1 MSSFRKLPVANRLLK
16 KVEMK
21 SLQQPEKPQIG
32 YSIVEKSLDKNIHI
46 TKIQEDFIMKY
57 THNADGS
64 TTIHYTKAEAQKHQ
78 HYRGRCEEM
87 LKRFSHPDDMERV
100 YNVLVALAEI
110 GSEECEVVMEDKDA

>member
-1 MSSFRKLPVANRLLK
+1 MN
-16 KVEMK
+16 
-21 SLQQPEKPQIG
+21 
-32 YSIVEKSLDKNIHI
+32 
-46 TKIQEDFIMKY
+46 Y

-64 TTIHYTKAEAQKHQ
+64 ATIQYTKQEAQKYQ

-110 GSEECEVVMEDKDA
+110 GAEECEVATESDDA

>member
-1 MSSFRKLPVANRLLK
+1 
-16 KVEMK
+16 
-21 SLQQPEKPQIG
+21 
-32 YSIVEKSLDKNIHI
+32 
-46 TKIQEDFIMKY
+46 MKY

-64 TTIHYTKAEAQKHQ
+64 TTIHYTTAEAQKHQ

-110 GSEECEVVMEDKDA
+110 GSDECEVVVEDKDA

>member
-1 MSSFRKLPVANRLLK
+1 
-16 KVEMK
+16 
-21 SLQQPEKPQIG
+21 
-32 YSIVEKSLDKNIHI
+32 
-46 TKIQEDFIMKY
+46 MKY

-64 TTIHYTKAEAQKHQ
+64 ATIQYTKQEAQKYQ

-110 GSEECEVVMEDKDA
+110 GAEECEVATESDDA

>member
-1 MSSFRKLPVANRLLK
+1 
-16 KVEMK
+16 
-21 SLQQPEKPQIG
+21 
-32 YSIVEKSLDKNIHI
+32 
-46 TKIQEDFIMKY
+46 MKY

-64 TTIHYTKAEAQKHQ
+64 TAIQYTKLEAQKYQ

-110 GSEECEVVMEDKDA
+110 GADEREVVMEYKDA